1 MIKFRSLVFLF
12 VFIFLNHCGYTAVYK
27 NQQTGNLKIVIQE
40 LNGDSN
46 FNKILNSK
54 LRELTNND
62 TKNIYYLTINSNFN
76 KNVITRDNRGKAT
89 NYEVSVEVSF
99 EIKKEKIMESISFN
113 ENFKLSSND
122 DTFKQKRYENNI
134 IDNFATSIKEKLI
147 FKLNT
152 LND

>member
-1 MIKFRSLVFLF
+1 M
-12 VFIFLNHCGYTAVYK
+12 
-27 NQQTGNLKIVIQE
+27 
-40 LNGDSN
+40 
-46 FNKILNSK
+46 
-54 LRELTNND
+54 
-62 TKNIYYLTINSNFN
+62 
-76 KNVITRDNRGKAT
+76 
-89 NYEVSVEVSF
+89 SF

>member
-12 VFIFLNHCGYTAVYK
+12 IFIFLSHCGYTAVYK